1 MERPSNN
8 DGRGPSGRGV
18 ARLVTVLAAACLIAW
33 AVTSF
38 QFENRAVVFDTL
50 GIGSAEAGEK
60 TRSNLARLRLLTRC
74 VGYIRSNYVAPPRVK
89 PLSMLMGALKG
100 AESLVPD
107 LMVTPDSDEPELTR
121 SVVVR
126 VGDRQRRFQ
135 LSGITDLY
143 EMNWKLLDLFEYIAT
158 HLPSDVKAD
167 EVEYAAINGLL
178 APLDEHSVYLP
189 PRAYKEMKL
198 DTEGRFGGLGIV
210 ITTRKGL
217 VTVVSVLP
225 DTPAAKAGLK
235 SRDQIVEI
243 DDESTVNMRLNDAVS
258 KLRGVP
264 GTTVNILVQR
274 KGWAE
279 PRPFTVQRA
288 EIRIQSVSSEVLGKG
303 TGYVRIRHFQE
314 NTKAELEKHLLEL
327 RQKKSLDRLVLDLR
341 QNPGGLL
348 EQSVEVGDLFV
359 KEGTLVI
366 TEGEGR
372 RMRQEYRADGEA
384 PFANL
389 PMVVLIDMGTA
400 SASEIVAAAIKRND
414 RAILVGDGTFGKGT
428 VQVMYEVGEG
438 ALKLTVAQ
446 YLTPGAISIQG
457 VGIVP
462 DVDLVPVSLDRENP
476 YLGTQD
482 LRRDHD
488 PKRELEP
495 FGTLADEKPIARL
508 PVLIEVPAET
518 EDEDED
524 GEEGPPIRE
533 DKFERDE
540 TIRLAEDIVRGL
552 VSPTRSKALK
562 EAGDVLAGL
571 IARQDRRIVEGL
583 KGHGIDWTAGAA
595 RPEAGVEVRWEL
607 EGKQPVLAGE
617 KVKAR
622 VTAINKGSEPLFR
635 LHCLSE
641 SDNVAFDGREFIFG
655 RVDPGRSVTR
665 ELTIKV
671 PGDSWDRVDQIRF
684 HLFQGSTECPR
695 PEPVTVATR
704 SLPRPRFAYTWQV
717 QDPKGNGDGLLNQ
730 GESVEL
736 VLDIRNLGEGAAR
749 KVLVTLRNHSGEGL
763 YVRDGR
769 VNHREGIPVD
779 GAIQAKFRLDLRP
792 GHPLEEVKVEV
803 AVLDFVLREYMSE
816 ELVIPVYEP
825 QTSAFDATE
834 RALRAMEGGVIV
846 LSAADESSLPLFAVP
861 EGFVFKSDARMGDLY
876 RVHAGDDR
884 FAFVPSSRVE
894 LAGAAQKASVPPG
907 PPGLN
912 HVEPALDLKFVGGGP
927 FSTVGSEVT
936 LTGTVR
942 FAARPDDQK
951 MRRKI
956 LVYRGNNKVFFWTR
970 KGEGDEAQI
979 TVDTV
984 VPLVKGMNDIAVY
997 AIEGKGRSAV
1007 QRFTVFSESGK
1018 MEDDGVSVPSA
1029 TAVPTDNTG
1038 GGP

>member
-1 MERPSNN
+1 MEDPSN
-8 DGRGPSGRGV
+8 SGDRSLSARGV

-33 AVTSF
+33 TVTSF
-38 QFENRAVVFDTL
+38 QFENRAVIFETL
-50 GIGSAEAGEK
+50 GIGSAEAGER
-60 TRSNLARLRLLTRC
+60 TGSSLARLRLLTRC

-107 LMVTPDSDEPELTR
+107 LMVTPDVDDPELTR

-225 DTPAAKAGLK
+225 DTPAAGAGLK

-264 GTTVNILVQR
+264 GTSVNILVQR
-274 KGWAE
+274 KGWTE
-279 PRPFTVQRA
+279 PRAFTVQRA
-288 EIRIQSVSSEVLGKG
+288 EIHIQSVSSEVLGKG

-314 NTKAELEKHLLEL
+314 NTRAELERHLLEL

-359 KEGTLVI
+359 REGTLVI

-384 PFANL
+384 SFADL
-389 PMVVLIDMGTA
+389 PMVVLIDTGTA

-482 LRRDHD
+482 YRRDHD

-508 PVLIEVPAET
+508 PVLIEVP
-518 EDEDED
+518 DELKDED
-524 GEEGPPIRE
+524 GEDEPPIRE

-540 TIRLAEDIVRGL
+540 TIRLAEDMVRGIA
-552 VSPTRSKALK
+552 SPTRAKAL
-562 EAGDVLAGL
+562 EEMGGVLTGL

-583 KGHGIDWTAGAA
+583 EGHGIDWTDGPA
-595 RPEAGVEVRWEL
+595 RPDAAVEVRWEL
-607 EGKQPVLAGE
+607 LEKQPVLAGE

-622 VTAINKGSEPLFR
+622 LTAVNKSQEPLFR

-641 SDNVAFDGREFIFG
+641 SDNLAFDGREFIFG
-655 RVDPGRSVTR
+655 RVDPGRTVTR
-665 ELTIKV
+665 ELTIKI
-671 PGDSWDRVDQIRF
+671 PGDSWDRVDQVRF
-684 HLFQGSTECPR
+684 HLFQGSREGR
-695 PEPVTVATR
+695 QPEPVTVATR

-717 QDPKGNGDGLLNQ
+717 QDPRGNGDGLLNQ
-730 GESVEL
+730 GESVDL
-736 VLDIRNLGEGAAR
+736 MLDIRNLGEGAAR

-763 YVRDGR
+763 YVRNGR
-769 VNHREGIPVD
+769 VNHKEGIPVD
-779 GAIQAKFRLDLRP
+779 GAIQARFGLDLRP
-792 GHPLEEVKVEV
+792 GHQLEEVKVEV
-803 AVLDFVLREYMSE
+803 AILDFVLREYLSE
-816 ELVIPVYEP
+816 ELIIPVHRP
-825 QTSAFDATE
+825 QTTAFEAAE
-834 RALRAMEGGVIV
+834 RALRVKEGGAQV
-846 LSAADESSLPLFAVP
+846 LSAADESSLPLFAVDG
-861 EGFVFKSDARMGDLY
+861 GFVFKSDGRIGDLY
-876 RVHAGDDR
+876 RIQAGDDR
-884 FAFVPSSRVE
+884 FAFVRSSRVDGVAPGE
-894 LAGAAQKASVPPG
+894 KASVSPG
-907 PPGLN
+907 PSGLN

-927 FSTVGSEVT
+927 FSTVGSQVT

-942 FAARPDDQK
+942 FAARPGGRE

-970 KGEGDEAQI
+970 KGEGSDAEI

-984 VPLVKGMNDIAVY
+984 VPLVEGLNDIAVY
-997 AIEGKGRSAV
+997 AIEGKDRSAV
-1007 QRFTVFSESGK
+1007 RRFTVFSES
-1018 MEDDGVSVPSA
+1018 EDEADEGVSAPSA
-1029 TAVPTDNTG
+1029 TAVPAGSVG